1 MRLRHPVL
9 VLALTLLGTGLL
21 GASPARA
28 ELVVL
33 TDGNVLKVK
42 GYEAVGEQAWITLS
56 FGGRMT
62 VPIERVE
69 RVVDDEV
76 VPAPPVDE
84 VAAAVADAPAP
95 PIPLRFSEEQP
106 VPEGPYGTL
115 IYETA
120 KRHSVNP
127 QIVAALIRQES
138 AGNRRAVS
146 HKGARGLMQLM
157 PATAMRFGI
166 RKEHLFEP
174 EHNLEAGVRYLS
186 WLLDQFPNDL
196 AKVLAAYNAGENA
209 VIRYQGIPPYK
220 ETRGYVKKIFT
231 TLGLT
236 ISEL

>member
-1 MRLRHPVL
+1 MKPNP
-9 VLALTLLGTGLL
+9 LALVVLLLTLG
-21 GASPARA
+21 GAAVARA

-42 GYEAVGEQAWITLS
+42 AFEAVGEQAWITLPV
-56 FGGRMT
+56 GGRMT

-76 VPAPPVDE
+76 VPEPPAPPVAE
-84 VAAAVADAPAP
+84 AVAEAPPP
-95 PIPLRFSEEQP
+95 PIPLRFAEDQP
-106 VPEGPYGTL
+106 IPEGPYGAI
-115 IYETA
+115 IYDAA

-127 QIVAALIRQES
+127 QIVAAVIKAES

-157 PATAMRFGI
+157 PATAIRFGV
-166 RKEHLFEP
+166 RKERLFEP
-174 EHNLEAGVRYLS
+174 QHNIEAGVSYLS
-186 WLLDQFPNDL
+186 WLVDQFPNDL

-209 VIRYQGIPPYK
+209 VIRYQGVPPYR
-220 ETRGYVKKIFT
+220 ETQGYVKRIFS

-236 ISEL
+236 VAAVTK

>member
-1 MRLRHPVL
+1 MRLRRPPL
-9 VLALTLLGTGLL
+9 CLALTVFGLTVSAAL
-21 GASPARA
+21 PARA

-33 TDGNVLKVK
+33 TDGNVLKVTA
-42 GYEAVGEQAWITLS
+42 YETADEQASLTLS

-62 VPIERVE
+62 IPIERVE

-76 VPAPPVDE
+76 VPAPPIEAVE
-84 VAAAVADAPAP
+84 TAVAEAPAP
-95 PIPLRFSEEQP
+95 PIPLRFAEDQP
-106 VPEGPYGTL
+106 VPAGPYGNL
-115 IYETA
+115 IYEVA
-120 KRHSVNP
+120 KRHAVNP

-138 AGNRRAVS
+138 AGNRRAIS

-157 PATAMRFGI
+157 PATAIRFGV
-166 RKEHLFEP
+166 RKERLYEP

-220 ETRGYVKKIFT
+220 ETRNYVKRIFG

-236 ISEL
+236 IAEL

>member
-1 MRLRHPVL
+1 MRLRLPIL
-9 VLALTLLGTGLL
+9 VLALSPVLS
-21 GASPARA
+21 GAVPARA

-33 TDGNVLKVK
+33 TDGNVLKVTA
-42 GYEAVGEQAWITLS
+42 YEAAGEQASLTLS

-62 VPIERVE
+62 IPIERVE

-76 VPAPPVDE
+76 VPAPPVEE
-84 VAAAVADAPAP
+84 VAAAVADAPSP
-95 PIPLRFSEEQP
+95 PIPLRFAEDQP
-106 VPEGPYGTL
+106 VPEGPYGSL

-127 QIVAALIRQES
+127 QIVAAVIRQES

-157 PATAMRFGI
+157 PATAIRFGV
-166 RKEHLFEP
+166 RKERLYEP
-174 EHNLEAGVRYLS
+174 EHNIEAGVRYLS
-186 WLLDQFPNDL
+186 WLLDKFPNDL

-220 ETRGYVKKIFT
+220 ETRNYVKRIFGN
-231 TLGLT
+231 LGLALV
-236 ISEL
+236 EV

>member
-1 MRLRHPVL
+1 MRLRHIAL
-9 VLALTLLGTGLL
+9 VLALILLGTGLC
-21 GASPARA
+21 AVPARA

-42 GYEAVGEQAWITLS
+42 AYEAVGEQAWITLS

-76 VPAPPVDE
+76 VPVPEVDE
-84 VAAAVADAPAP
+84 VEEAVAEAPSP
-95 PIPLRFSEEQP
+95 PIPLRFADDQP

-120 KRHSVNP
+120 KRHAVNP

-146 HKGARGLMQLM
+146 RKGARGLMQLM
-157 PATAMRFGI
+157 PATAIRFGI
-166 RKEHLFEP
+166 PKEHLFDP

-209 VIRYQGIPPYK
+209 VARYQGIPPYR
-220 ETRGYVKKIFT
+220 ETRDYVKRIFG

-236 ISEL
+236 LAGV

>member
-1 MRLRHPVL
+1 MRFRRPILL
-9 VLALTLLGTGLL
+9 LALAPLGLCVL
-21 GASPARA
+21 GAAPARA

-42 GYEAVGEQAWITLS
+42 AYEAVGEQASLTLS

-62 VPIERVE
+62 LPIERVE

-76 VPAPPVDE
+76 VPAPPVAE
-84 VAAAVADAPAP
+84 VATVAEAPAP
-95 PIPLRFSEEQP
+95 PIPLRFTEDLP

-157 PATAMRFGI
+157 PATAIRFGV
-166 RKEHLFEP
+166 RKERLFDP
-174 EHNLEAGVRYLS
+174 EQNLEAGVRYLS

-209 VIRYQGIPPYK
+209 VVRYQGIPPYK
-220 ETRGYVKKIFT
+220 ETRGYVKRIFS

-236 ISEL
+236 VSEL

>member
-1 MRLRHPVL
+1 MRLRHHAF
-9 VLALTLLGTGLL
+9 VLALTLVGL
-21 GASPARA
+21 GAVPARA

-33 TDGNVLKVK
+33 TDGNVLKVT

-69 RVVDDEV
+69 RVIDDEV
-76 VPAPPVDE
+76 VPAPPADE
-84 VAAAVADAPAP
+84 VAEAVAEAPAP
-95 PIPLRFSEEQP
+95 PIPLRFAEDQP
-106 VPEGPYGTL
+106 VPEGPYGAL

-120 KRHSVNP
+120 RRHSVNP

-157 PATAMRFGI
+157 PATAIRFGVP
-166 RKEHLFEP
+166 KEHLFDP

-209 VIRYQGIPPYK
+209 VARYQGIPPYK
-220 ETRGYVKKIFT
+220 ETRNYVKRIFG

-236 ISEL
+236 LSGV

>member
-1 MRLRHPVL
+1 MKPNP
-9 VLALTLLGTGLL
+9 LALVVLLLTLG
-21 GASPARA
+21 GAAVARA

-42 GYEAVGEQAWITLS
+42 AFEAVGEQAWIPLPV
-56 FGGRMT
+56 GGRMT

-76 VPAPPVDE
+76 VPEPPAPPVAE
-84 VAAAVADAPAP
+84 AVAEAPPP
-95 PIPLRFSEEQP
+95 PIPLRFAEDQP
-106 VPEGPYGTL
+106 IPEGPYGAI
-115 IYETA
+115 IYDAA

-127 QIVAALIRQES
+127 QIVAAVIKAES

-157 PATAMRFGI
+157 PATAIRFGV
-166 RKEHLFEP
+166 RKERLFEP
-174 EHNLEAGVRYLS
+174 QHNIEAGVSYLS
-186 WLLDQFPNDL
+186 WLVDQFPNDL

-209 VIRYQGIPPYK
+209 VLRYQGVPPYR
-220 ETRGYVKKIFT
+220 ETQGYVKRIFS

-236 ISEL
+236 VAAVTK

>member
-1 MRLRHPVL
+1 MRLRRTPL
-9 VLALTLLGTGLL
+9 SLALSLLGL
-21 GASPARA
+21 GVSGAIPARA

-33 TDGNVLKVK
+33 TDGNVLKVT
-42 GYEAVGEQAWITLS
+42 GYEAVAEQASLTLS

-62 VPIERVE
+62 IPIERVE

-76 VPAPPVDE
+76 VPAPPVE
-84 VAAAVADAPAP
+84 EAAALAEAPAP
-95 PIPLRFSEEQP
+95 PIPLRFAEDQP
-106 VPEGPYGTL
+106 VPAGPYGNL
-115 IYETA
+115 IYEVA

-157 PATAMRFGI
+157 PATAIRFGV
-166 RKEHLFEP
+166 RKERLYEP

-220 ETRGYVKKIFT
+220 ETRNYVKRIFG

-236 ISEL
+236 VAEL

>member
-1 MRLRHPVL
+1 MRLRRPL
-9 VLALTLLGTGLL
+9 LLLAFAPLGAGLL
-21 GASPARA
+21 GAVPARA

-33 TDGNVLKVK
+33 TDGNVLKAK

-76 VPAPPVDE
+76 VPAPPIDE
-84 VAAAVADAPAP
+84 VEAVVAEAPAP
-95 PIPLRFSEEQP
+95 PIPLRFAEDQP

-115 IYETA
+115 IYEVA

-157 PATAMRFGI
+157 PATAIRFGV
-166 RKEHLFEP
+166 RKERLYEP

-220 ETRGYVKKIFT
+220 ETRNYVKRIFGN
-231 TLGLT
+231 LGLAVT
-236 ISEL
+236 EL